1 MTPAERDRVRALAQ
15 AIVDGAPCTDVE
27 QAFAPMILRY
37 VPAGDA
43 TAPSPSE
50 RDAIRRLAKDKL
62 AFCSGSECSVE
73 CRAYRAIL
81 RYVPAGDAEHP
92 AVTRIDDEPDIP
104 PEFRLSVVLYRE
116 RRLQPCSAR
125 FVAAALH
132 AAADAAEES

>member
-1 MTPAERDRVRALAQ
+1 MTPADRDRVRALAQ

-37 VPAGDA
+37 MPAGD
-43 TAPSPSE
+43 
-50 RDAIRRLAKDKL
+50 
-62 AFCSGSECSVE
+62 V
-73 CRAYRAIL
+73 
-81 RYVPAGDAEHP
+81 EHP